1 MSQANIEKF
10 VQQAAQDSAL
20 QEQLKSVPSMPAFQS
35 KMVELGK
42 QKGCIFGESDVA
54 SYVNSKVAQKT
65 GRSPDEKLTEEELE
79 SVGGGITP
87 TVFTTT
93 VIVSIAACGK

>member
-10 VQQAAQDSAL
+10 VQQVAQDSAL
-20 QEQLKSVPSMPAFQS
+20 QEQLKPATSLLAFQS

-54 SYVNSKVAQKT
+54 SYVHSKVAQKT
-65 GRSPDEKLTEEELE
+65 GRNPDEKLTEEELE
-79 SVGGGITP
+79 SVGGGTTPIMITTI
-87 TVFTTT
+87 TVT
-93 VIVSIAACGK
+93 IVT